1 MEDDLKFIYFLWGK
15 VTLFL
20 LLYILSSW
28 LMLYTD
34 TWLCNL
40 PGSALKVPVVGGGWV
55 VESEYSDQLWL
66 SFSLA
71 LAKPN

>member
-1 MEDDLKFIYFLWGK
+1 MFGLVELEFRLFIYFWWGK

-28 LMLYTD
+28 LMLHTD

-40 PGSALKVPVVGGGWV
+40 PGSGLKVPVVGG
-55 VESEYSDQLWL
+55 WL
-66 SFSLA
+66 KVNIVISFGLA
-71 LAKPN
+71 LA